1 MTALYSLLSL
11 CLFIFL
17 LFIFLK
23 AQCEPKKYLLSSAF
37 YSFLNNL
44 NMKLALL
51 FLSVFSSLS
60 LAMELRHKD
69 WILVCDNTLT
79 CRAAGY
85 QNEYEEGIASVLLTR
100 KAGANE
106 LIDAKVQFQLEYDE
120 RLPNSIERPFMVS
133 MSINN
138 TPYGHIEIK
147 DMDDG
152 QQFGIIGQ
160 LSESQT
166 NALTQSLT
174 GSADI
179 VFTHPASSVSWTL
192 SDSGSYAVLL
202 KMDDIQGRINTPSA
216 IVKKGNATNTVASAK
231 PKPIINKMPIKETTP
246 TDKARFME
254 QRPAIIESIKASVS
268 ELGEAFYCP
277 NIWQLDSQGS
287 NEDELKISRL
297 SSTKILVST
306 VCWYSAYNRGEGVWV
321 LNNQAPF
328 APLPVE
334 DSVSYSDV
342 NHLYIEQKN
351 RGLGD
356 CWTFLEKV
364 WNGNVFVES
373 SVMNTGLCRGFIGGA
388 WSLPSFVS
396 EIH

>member
-1 MTALYSLLSL
+1 
-11 CLFIFL
+11 
-17 LFIFLK
+17 
-23 AQCEPKKYLLSSAF
+23 
-37 YSFLNNL
+37 
-44 NMKLALL
+44 MKLALL